1 MPHRVLEV
9 PPAVWLGGIFVAP
22 AAQTPRSFADTTFM
36 KHVNEA
42 LKLYNSGDGAGA
54 LQVLDNLL
62 DLAPRNPE
70 ALRLKARILDAW
82 GRFDESYQVLLALS
96 QLPNPSEEAVHE
108 IEQRAS
114 EEREAILFSELTSE
128 GRWYYSFPAA
138 QLLVSIVG
146 LVGCALFLVTSS
158 QVNFAN
164 PNEVI
169 AMALSFCF
177 LVLLPCIFLVVIQL
191 TGIKK
196 ILVGLRGISV
206 STRFSEKSYA
216 WDELKAA
223 VVEYDCDPRVDFL
236 RLKVFGLQGAN
247 EPVLNLD
254 LSRAKSVVRAR
265 RHFLKNVL
273 THIDTVCYVSRGS
286 SDVAHAVES
295 ADLKPVQPE
304 QNVQPPSAS

>member
-1 MPHRVLEV
+1 
-9 PPAVWLGGIFVAP
+9 
-22 AAQTPRSFADTTFM
+22 
-36 KHVNEA
+36 
-42 LKLYNSGDGAGA
+42 
-54 LQVLDNLL
+54 
-62 DLAPRNPE
+62 
-70 ALRLKARILDAW
+70 LRLKARILDAW

-128 GRWYYSFPAA
+128 GRWYYSFPGA

-177 LVLLPCIFLVVIQL
+177 LVLLPCIFLIVIQL

-206 STRFSEKSYA
+206 STRFSERSYA
-216 WDELKAA
+216 WEDLKAA

-236 RLKVFGLQGAN
+236 RLKVFGLQDSS

-254 LSRAKSVVRAR
+254 VSRARSVVRAR

-273 THIDTVCYVSRGS
+273 THIDTVCYVARRS
-286 SDVAHAVES
+286 SYTSDS
-295 ADLKPVQPE
+295 DGNTDLVRTDSE
-304 QNVQPPSAS
+304 QNVQPPAAS

>member
-1 MPHRVLEV
+1 M
-9 PPAVWLGGIFVAP
+9 PPALWLGGIFMAVGL
-22 AAQTPRSFADTTFM
+22 QTLLSFADALHM

-42 LKLYNSGDGAGA
+42 LKLYNAGDGNGS

-96 QLPNPSEEAVHE
+96 QLPSPSEEAVQE

-128 GRWYYSFPAA
+128 GRWYYSFPGA
-138 QLLVSIVG
+138 QLLVSIFG
-146 LVGCALFLVTSS
+146 LVGCALFLITSS

-177 LVLLPCIFLVVIQL
+177 LVLLPCVFLVVMQL

-206 STRFSEKSYA
+206 STRFSERSYA
-216 WDELKAA
+216 WEDLKAA
-223 VVEYDCDPRVDFL
+223 VVEYDTDPRVDFL
-236 RLKVFGLQGAN
+236 RLKVFGLQDPK
-247 EPVLNLD
+247 EPILNLD
-254 LSRAKSVVRAR
+254 MSRSKSVVRAR
-265 RHFLKNVL
+265 RHFMKNVL
-273 THIDTVCYVSRGS
+273 THMDTVCYVARITSELTTHQ
-286 SDVAHAVES
+286 VVEETDP
-295 ADLKPVQPE
+295 AQQAP
-304 QNVQPPSAS
+304 NVRPPSAS